1 MNILLDTHVLIWVLE
16 NNPTLSYKAVEN
28 IINGD
33 NVVFASAASVWEIAI
48 KKSMGKL
55 ETPNNLLE
63 EITIHRFTPLP
74 INLHHAELAGKLPKI
89 HNDPFDRMLVAQA
102 VYENLTLI
110 TRDELIF
117 QYDVQTLKA

>member
-74 INLHHAELAGKLPKI
+74 INLHHAELAGKLPNI